1 MADNS
6 IGKVAAITEY
16 MGVKAKPVTNKEMMA
31 LRKEDKAG
39 FDWMAEA
46 CAKGLGKTLT
56 LR

>member
-16 MGVKAKPVTNKEMMA
+16 MGVENKPITNKEMMA
-31 LRKEDKAG
+31 LRKGDKAG
-39 FDWMAEA
+39 FDWMAEE
-46 CAKGLGKTLT
+46 CARALGKTLA

>member
-31 LRKEDKAG
+31 LRKGDKAG
-39 FDWMAEA
+39 FDWMAEE
-46 CAKGLGKTLT
+46 CAKALGKTLT
-56 LR
+56 LK